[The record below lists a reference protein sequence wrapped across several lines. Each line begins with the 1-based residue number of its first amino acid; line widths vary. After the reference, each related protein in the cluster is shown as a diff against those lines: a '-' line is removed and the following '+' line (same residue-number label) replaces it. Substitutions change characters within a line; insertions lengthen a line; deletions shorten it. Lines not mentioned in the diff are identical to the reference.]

1 MDLID
6 IGIKFTYVLLGIATV
21 TAIVMPLIQALSND
35 PKSLL
40 KSGAGLGGIVL
51 IYFVAYMLAGNEV
64 TAKYV
69 EFGVDSGTSQIV
81 GGVLITMYILMIIA
95 LLGIL
100 YSEVSKMFN

>member
-1 MDLID
+1 MDFID
-6 IGIKFTYVLLGIATV
+6 IGIKFTYVLLAITTV

-40 KSGAGLGGIVL
+40 KSGAGLGGILL
-51 IYFVAYMLAGNEV
+51 IYFIAYLLAGDEV

-69 EFGVDSGTSQIV
+69 EFGVDSATSQMV
-81 GGVLITMYILMIIA
+81 GGILITMYILMFTA

-100 YSEVSKMFN
+100 YSEASKMFT